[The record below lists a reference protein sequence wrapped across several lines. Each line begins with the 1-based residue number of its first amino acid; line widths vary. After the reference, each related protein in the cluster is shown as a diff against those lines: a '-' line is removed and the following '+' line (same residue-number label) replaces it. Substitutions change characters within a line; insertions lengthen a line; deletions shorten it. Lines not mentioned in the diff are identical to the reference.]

1 MFSFSVSPAVVPVF
15 HGHLWLGGTTLNST
29 EQNLPILTV
38 LLDSFALK
46 KKNE

>member
-1 MFSFSVSPAVVPVF
+1 MFSFSVSPAMVP
-15 HGHLWLGGTTLNST
+15 GHLWLGATTLNGA